1 MPFLRRAEKAVESI
15 KPADI
20 GELKVIKKPAEAT
33 RLIMDAVNILFL
45 DPLVPVATRTYNILK
60 QECPFIQDSYDEYAG
75 KQLQGNFFGMLK
87 SFSNEDKDNINE
99 ETIELLEPYLTSKTP
114 DGQEMFSPK
123 VAKNASNA
131 LEGLCTLAAAMSDYH
146 KQSKIVKPKLLLL
159 AKRTIE
165 L

>member
-45 DPLVPVATRTYNILK
+45 DPLVPVATRTFNILK

-75 KQLQGNFFGMLK
+75 KQLQGNFLG
-87 SFSNEDKDNINE
+87 
-99 ETIELLEPYLTSKTP
+99 
-114 DGQEMFSPK
+114 
-123 VAKNASNA
+123 
-131 LEGLCTLAAAMSDYH
+131 
-146 KQSKIVKPKLLLL
+146 
-159 AKRTIE
+159 
-165 L
+165 